1 MWDSSIG
8 LELVLKVLLLPVAA
22 CAIALL
28 SRRRSASV
36 QHLALAGG
44 LTSLVALPLLAMVM
58 PNWAV
63 STIPGAPVT
72 LARWSSIDTAIEG
85 LSATSQGGAT
95 LGSGGLVGSVE
106 VAWIVWF
113 LGTLVVSLRWLTSH
127 LRGRRILRET
137 DVEQSPQLLFA
148 LAKISRRLGLRRAV
162 VLLRGGP
169 QQMPFTVGSV
179 RPRIVLPS
187 SAQEWP
193 IERLEMVLAHELSH
207 VLRLDSLSQNVAAIA
222 SALYWFHPLVWWMA
236 HRMRAVA
243 ECAAD
248 DAVLAGGAS
257 PPDYAEELVL
267 LAQKYRATA
276 PGSPAVLGGPF
287 EKRIEALLAENRHRV
302 SLGCQ
307 KSALALGAALM
318 ATMAVSACSSTEAS
332 PAAESRETAQTETT
346 FESQAAT
353 TSGRQILFDTV
364 IVETRD
370 ELVNWEALGSAAR
383 GENLSLLSIGND
395 LQSLEARLRQG
406 EKEGRL
412 TILSSPKMLTVDGER
427 ASAQSGLQVPVQT
440 KSEGRISTQFVN
452 ATLRLDMTPR
462 IVEDDIVEVHLSLQK
477 RIPRLEL
484 AEGGANAPI
493 ATTEASSAFRV
504 RLGGTVAI
512 AGMRASGQ
520 EGSPDLIAFVTV
532 REIRL

>member
-113 LGTLVVSLRWLTSH
+113 LGTLVVSLRWLASH

-137 DVEQSPQLLFA
+137 DFEQSPQLLFA

-187 SAQEWP
+187 SAQE
-193 IERLEMVLAHELSH
+193 
-207 VLRLDSLSQNVAAIA
+207 
-222 SALYWFHPLVWWMA
+222 
-236 HRMRAVA
+236 
-243 ECAAD
+243 
-248 DAVLAGGAS
+248 
-257 PPDYAEELVL
+257 
-267 LAQKYRATA
+267 
-276 PGSPAVLGGPF
+276 GP
-287 EKRIEALLAENRHRV
+287 
-302 SLGCQ
+302 
-307 KSALALGAALM
+307 
-318 ATMAVSACSSTEAS
+318 
-332 PAAESRETAQTETT
+332 
-346 FESQAAT
+346 
-353 TSGRQILFDTV
+353 
-364 IVETRD
+364 
-370 ELVNWEALGSAAR
+370 
-383 GENLSLLSIGND
+383 
-395 LQSLEARLRQG
+395 
-406 EKEGRL
+406 
-412 TILSSPKMLTVDGER
+412 
-427 ASAQSGLQVPVQT
+427 
-440 KSEGRISTQFVN
+440 
-452 ATLRLDMTPR
+452 
-462 IVEDDIVEVHLSLQK
+462 
-477 RIPRLEL
+477 
-484 AEGGANAPI
+484 
-493 ATTEASSAFRV
+493 SSASRWCSPMSSHTSSDSTPSLRMW
-504 RLGGTVAI
+504 RLSRRRST
-512 AGMRASGQ
+512 
-520 EGSPDLIAFVTV
+520 GSIH
-532 REIRL
+532 